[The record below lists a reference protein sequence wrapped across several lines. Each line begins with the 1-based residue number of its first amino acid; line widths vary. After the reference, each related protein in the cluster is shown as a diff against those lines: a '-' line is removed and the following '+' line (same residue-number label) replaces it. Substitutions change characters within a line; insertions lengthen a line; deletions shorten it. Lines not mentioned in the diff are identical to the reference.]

1 MSRPE
6 TGQTVKIM
14 SRTVAKFQNHD
25 PSRARG
31 EMSKSSHGPSHGKI
45 LSLSHCPGKK
55 NNFLYFCPVRQDCP
69 VLLETLIQIRPPE
82 GFGLIV
88 VRKFSQQK
96 VSGKCQEPSGYI
108 CENVIACNN
117 GILLPKLF

>member
-1 MSRPE
+1 M
-6 TGQTVKIM
+6 GKAI
-14 SRTVAKFQNHD
+14 K
-25 PSRARG
+25 
-31 EMSKSSHGPSHGKI
+31 KSWMVSIYQIQSH
-45 LSLSHCPGKK
+45 
-55 NNFLYFCPVRQDCP
+55 
-69 VLLETLIQIRPPE
+69 E

-117 GILLPKLF
+117 GILLPKLFQLTVRKNHSSDRKKTPEQFIQTVKGQNHFW